1 MDYIQ
6 DKIRVITEQLD
17 LLRRPTAVYNFKIVT
32 PPICC

>member
-17 LLRRPTAVYNFKIVT
+17 LLRRPTAVCNFEIVT
-32 PPICC
+32 PQICC